1 MIDIYKHTNKLI
13 NETSPYLLQHA
24 HNPVNWYPW
33 SEEALKKAK
42 NENKPI
48 FLSIGYSSCHWCH
61 VMERESFT
69 NREIAD
75 ILNRDFIS
83 IKVDREER
91 PDIDNI
97 YMIAVMALTGKGGW
111 PLTAFLTSDLKIFF
125 GGTYFPPS
133 DKYGIIGFKR
143 LVSRISEIWNKESEK
158 EKLILDAENLFK
170 TIQKRAAPKI
180 SKYSHTELNKELLR
194 NAVLK
199 LEESFDQEWG
209 GFGNAPKFPSPSVI
223 TFLLNDYHFTKNKKS
238 IEMAVTTLDHMYW
251 GGMFDHLAGGFHRYS
266 TDRMWLLPHF
276 EKMLYDNALLARVYS
291 QTYSKVAHYIFN
303 YVTSYMT
310 DESGG
315 FYSAE
320 DADINGKEGLFYLLR
335 LKDIYN
341 VLNKKEAD
349 IFSYYYNVKQQ
360 GNFASQEPFHN
371 GMNILHITED
381 LTSLSN
387 KFSISENKLND
398 ILTAAKDKL
407 LKTRDKQARPFLD
420 DKIITSWNSLMISA
434 FSEGY
439 MVFEEK
445 SYLNKAENAAE
456 FIMNNMHNKD
466 GFLLRTYISGKSK
479 HPAYLEDYAFFI
491 CALIDLYEAD
501 FEAKWIDHAERLT
514 EIMVTLFWDEKKGHF
529 NDTTSRFHKNQ
540 IIRTVTLNDSSL
552 PSPSGAAVE
561 ALIRMGRI
569 LGINDYLEKSQ
580 KAIKSIPRYLKE
592 LPHIYMKML
601 INASNIVFPE
611 KEIVLVGKANSSETK
626 RLLKTIRARFI
637 PNRTIVFLDPAHK
650 DSLKLSSKIP
660 LLENKTLIDG
670 KSTVYVCENLMCKNP
685 VTSPDHLNDQL

>member
-97 YMIAVMALTGKGGW
+97 YMTAVMTLTEKGGW
-111 PLTAFLTSDLKIFF
+111 PLTAFLTPDLKIFF

-133 DKYGIIGFKR
+133 DKYGLIGFKR

-180 SKYSHTELNKELLR
+180 SKYGNTELNKELLR

-291 QTYSKVAHYIFN
+291 QAYLLTGNKTYAKVAHYIFN

-310 DESGG
+310 DGSGG

-360 GNFASQEPFHN
+360 GNFASQEPYHN

-387 KFSISENKLND
+387 KFNISENKLND

-407 LKTRDKQARPFLD
+407 LKTRDKRARPFLD
-420 DKIITSWNSLMISA
+420 DKIIASWNSLMISA

-439 MVFEEK
+439 MIFEER

-466 GFLLRTYISGKSK
+466 GFLLRTYRSGKSK

-514 EIMVTLFWDEKKGHF
+514 EIMVTLFWD
-529 NDTTSRFHKNQ
+529 
-540 IIRTVTLNDSSL
+540 
-552 PSPSGAAVE
+552 
-561 ALIRMGRI
+561 
-569 LGINDYLEKSQ
+569 
-580 KAIKSIPRYLKE
+580 
-592 LPHIYMKML
+592 
-601 INASNIVFPE
+601 
-611 KEIVLVGKANSSETK
+611 
-626 RLLKTIRARFI
+626 
-637 PNRTIVFLDPAHK
+637 
-650 DSLKLSSKIP
+650 
-660 LLENKTLIDG
+660 
-670 KSTVYVCENLMCKNP
+670 
-685 VTSPDHLNDQL
+685 